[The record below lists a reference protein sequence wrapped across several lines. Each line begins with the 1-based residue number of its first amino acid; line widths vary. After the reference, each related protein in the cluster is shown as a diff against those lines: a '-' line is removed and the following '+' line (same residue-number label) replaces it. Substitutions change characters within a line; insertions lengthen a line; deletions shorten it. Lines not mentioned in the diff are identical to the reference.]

1 MSKQKTFTQLHV
13 YGCVL
18 LWWVSLGLIECVADA
33 EQKPT
38 SIENPAS
45 RKMHQVILRVQDR
58 DVHVVGTHSFLSIG
72 FGQPP
77 PAYSI

>member
-1 MSKQKTFTQLHV
+1 MGPFF
-13 YGCVL
+13 YG
-18 LWWVSLGLIECVADA
+18 ECHSDRGADA

-38 SIENPAS
+38 PVENPAS
-45 RKMHQVILRVQDR
+45 RKMHQEMLGVRERHI
-58 DVHVVGTHSFLSIG
+58 HVVGTHSFLSIG

>member
-1 MSKQKTFTQLHV
+1 MEAVLRMTNFFKEFILKTI
-13 YGCVL
+13 
-18 LWWVSLGLIECVADA
+18 SSECHLERGADA

-38 SIENPAS
+38 PVENPVS
-45 RKMHQVILRVQDR
+45 RKMHQEILGVQDR
-58 DVHVVGTHSFLSIG
+58 DIHVVGTHSFLSIG